1 MKTYIKQLIVV
12 FILSTLSMG
21 GYAQTK
27 VVVIPMVGDDILPDP
42 FAPLT
47 ANSPAQGDY
56 TINDNDT
63 QGSGS
68 TLDDTVIDNIT
79 GLEWQRTN
87 DNTQRNWDTA
97 FDYCVSL
104 TLDGGGWR
112 LPQTHELQSIVAYDE
127 ADPAINGVAF
137 ISTLSSY
144 YWSASSYAGS
154 SSIAW
159 NVSFNNGS
167 VSTNDKTNTN
177 YVRCVRST
185 LPVGPVLADNGN
197 GTVTDFATGLTWQQ
211 SDAHNGS
218 DRTHSAAITYCDDL
232 SLAGG
237 GWRLPAI
244 KELSSIVDLRRTGP
258 SVDLNYLPSTKSSL
272 YWSASSYAYDSN
284 NAWLVNFNYGYV
296 AAFNLTN
303 NTFYVRCVR

>member
-27 VVVIPMVGDDILPDP
+27 VVVIPMAGDDIIPEP
-42 FAPLT
+42 FAPLPKL
-47 ANSPAQGDY
+47 SPPIEDY

-63 QGSGS
+63 PGS

-79 GLEWQRTN
+79 GLQWQRQD
-87 DNTQRNWDTA
+87 DNTARNWDTA

-104 TLDGGGWR
+104 TLDSKSDWR
-112 LPQTHELQSIVAYDE
+112 LPQTHELQSIVAYDVY
-127 ADPAINGVAF
+127 APAINESAF
-137 ISTLSSY
+137 LSTDLENF
-144 YWSASSYAGS
+144 WSASIYASDSSYSWLVDFYYGTVYADDR
-154 SSIAW
+154 A
-159 NVSFNNGS
+159 
-167 VSTNDKTNTN
+167 STDY

-185 LPVGPVLADNGN
+185 RPVGPVFQDNGN

-218 DRTHSAAITYCDDL
+218 GRNYSDALTYCDGL
-232 SLAGG
+232 SLEGG

-244 KELSSIVDLRRTGP
+244 KELSSIVDLRRKGP
-258 SVDLNYLPSTKSSL
+258 SVDLNYLPNTKSSY
-272 YWSASSYAYDSN
+272 YWSASSYAYSSIS
-284 NAWLVNFNYGYV
+284 AWYVHFGDGLVYYDGK
-296 AAFNLTN
+296 TS
-303 NTFYVRCVR
+303 TSYVRCVR